1 MATNTKQFGKK
12 KACVIGGTGFMASL
26 LIKQLLQ
33 KGYVVNTTVR
43 DPDNHKKISHL
54 VALQSLGELNI
65 MGAELTA
72 EKDFDA
78 PIAGCELVF
87 QLATPVNFASED
99 PENDMIKPA
108 IKGVLNV
115 LKACARAKE
124 VKRVVLTSS
133 AAAVT
138 INELKGTGLVMDESN
153 WSDIEFLNTAKPP
166 TWGYPASKAL
176 AEKAAWKFAEENN
189 IDLITVIPTLTT
201 GPSLT
206 PDIPSSVGLATSL
219 ITGND
224 FLINAMKGM
233 QFLSGSIS
241 ITHVEDI
248 CRAHIFLAE
257 KQSASGRYI
266 CCAHNT
272 SVPELAKFLSKR
284 YPQYKIPTEFD
295 DCPAKAKLILSS
307 DKLIKEGFSFK
318 YGIEEIYD
326 QTVEYLKTKGA
337 LKN

>member
-1 MATNTKQFGKK
+1 MDSIKPIGRK
-12 KACVIGGTGFMASL
+12 KACVIGGTGFVASL
-26 LIKQLLQ
+26 LIKNLLQ
-33 KGYVVNTTVR
+33 RGYAVNATVR
-43 DPDNHKKISHL
+43 DPDNAKKISHL

-65 MGAELTA
+65 FKAELTV
-72 EKDFDA
+72 EKDFDD

-87 QLATPVNFASED
+87 QLATPVNFASQD
-99 PENDMIKPA
+99 PENDMIKPG

-115 LKACARAKE
+115 LKACARSKD
-124 VKRVVLTSS
+124 VKRVILTSS
-133 AAAVT
+133 AATVT
-138 INELKGTGLVMDESN
+138 INQLKGTDLVMDESN
-153 WSDIEFLNTAKPP
+153 WTDVEYLNTTKPP
-166 TWGYPASKAL
+166 TWGYPVSKTL
-176 AEKAAWKFAEENN
+176 AEKAAWKFAEENK

-219 ITGND
+219 LTGND
-224 FLINAMKGM
+224 FLINALKGM
-233 QFLSGSIS
+233 QLLSGSIS

-248 CRAHIFLAE
+248 CRAHIYVAE
-257 KQSASGRYI
+257 KESASGRYI

-284 YPQYKIPTEFD
+284 YSQYKIPTEFD
-295 DCPAKAKLILSS
+295 DIPSKAKLVISS
-307 DKLIKEGFSFK
+307 EKLIEEGFSFK